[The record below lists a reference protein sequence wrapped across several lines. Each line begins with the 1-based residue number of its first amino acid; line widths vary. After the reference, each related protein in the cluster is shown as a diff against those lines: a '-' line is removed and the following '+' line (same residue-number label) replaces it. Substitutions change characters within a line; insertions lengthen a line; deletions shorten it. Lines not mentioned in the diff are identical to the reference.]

1 MNKRV
6 ETSNGVSV
14 NDLFSILF
22 VKLQEYLSN
31 EDFALVLGMA
41 RMEFYSMPLWKQ
53 KNLKKDKGL
62 F

>member
-14 NDLFSILF
+14 NDFFSILF

>member
-1 MNKRV
+1 MV
-6 ETSNGVSV
+6 VFFLLV
-14 NDLFSILF
+14 FF

-31 EDFALVLGMA
+31 EDFALILGMA

-53 KNLKKDKGL
+53 QNLKKTKGL